1 MKAQKPTGCDNA
13 HLMDLLLADSEFIA
27 EELGKVDQPLHW
39 LDVAAVSYTH
49 LHPFCAPSAA
59 ERKDHSA

>member
-39 LDVAAVSYTH
+39 LDVAVLTVIGIDH
-49 LHPFCAPSAA
+49 QPFG
-59 ERKDHSA
+59 RNR

>member
-27 EELGKVDQPLHW
+27 EELGKVDQPLQIGRAH
-39 LDVAAVSYTH
+39 V
-49 LHPFCAPSAA
+49 
-59 ERKDHSA
+59 